1 MSHGGSHSMK
11 GWVLDELAS
20 AGRENLDAQHVTRYD
35 GIENAAAAGEVQL
48 LRDFGM
54 DRSSTVVD
62 MGAGTGQFTIAV
74 APYVRQ
80 VIAVDIS
87 PVMLSKLKAN
97 VARAGHAN
105 VQCVL
110 GGFLSYEH
118 SVEPADFVYSRW
130 ALHHLPDFRKSIALT
145 RMHDLVASKIPILLI
160 RHGLKHFDSGLAIM
174 GFEDAESPR
183 PIPVLADLRGRMD
196 EPTTAI
202 RHRLPSRR
210 ESSPKRAAWRPTPSA
225 QRRSATASGG
235 QGQTTG
241 PPGSGGGRPHRDAG
255 DTIGVAPETNRPQI
269 RRNCPARAGTAAH
282 RRRDRGFGGS
292 HGRRESGL
300 SRSGKFGRGGADDEL
315 VKPLNV
321 IQRV

>member
-97 VARAGHAN
+97 VARTGHDN

-130 ALHHLPDFRKSIALT
+130 ALHHLPDFWKSIALA
-145 RMHDLVASKIPILLI
+145 RMYDLL
-160 RHGLKHFDSGLAIM
+160 
-174 GFEDAESPR
+174 SPR
-183 PIPVLADLRGRMD
+183 GVLRLWDVVYNFPI
-196 EPTTAI
+196 
-202 RHRLPSRR
+202 R
-210 ESSPKRAAWRPTPSA
+210 EA
-225 QRRSATASGG
+225 
-235 QGQTTG
+235 
-241 PPGSGGGRPHRDAG
+241 
-255 DTIGVAPETNRPQI
+255 E
-269 RRNCPARAGTAAH
+269 
-282 RRRDRGFGGS
+282 DR
-292 HGRRESGL
+292 
-300 SRSGKFGRGGADDEL
+300 
-315 VKPLNV
+315 
-321 IQRV
+321 I